1 MRAGNSS
8 WVRWAIPVAAT
19 AVVASSGVVAS
30 ASAAEATVKRAS
42 VAVLHAIPTGLGVDV
57 VDVYADGAR
66 IINNL
71 KAGQLTNVRVPQGTY
86 DIEIFVDG
94 QTPRNDEPA
103 LSIDNVTFLAGT
115 CSTVTANLTAT
126 GAPTTNVFANCVAR
140 NPKGEGRVTVRHI
153 AAAPAVDVLANGE
166 TLFGNVTN
174 GAAATSRVPAQPYSV
189 AVTLASNGD
198 PVLGPEVVAV
208 SRPFNTIVYV
218 WGSAADGTLETT
230 LQRVPTIRR

>member
-1 MRAGNSS
+1 MRTRDSKVS
-8 WVRWAIPVAAT
+8 WVT
-19 AVVASSGVVAS
+19 AVVATAVIASSGVI
-30 ASAAEATVKRAS
+30 ASAAPADAAVKRAS
-42 VAVLHAIPTGLGVDV
+42 VAVFHAIPAGLGVDV

-71 KAGQLTNVRVPQGTY
+71 KSGQLTNVRVPQGTY

-94 QTPRNDEPA
+94 QNPRNDEPA

-126 GAPTTNVFANCVAR
+126 GTPTTNVFANCVSR
-140 NPKGEGRVTVRHI
+140 NPSGEGRVTVRHI

-166 TLFGNVTN
+166 TLFGNVAN
-174 GAAATSRVPAQPYSV
+174 GAAATARVPAQPYSV

-198 PVLGPEVVAV
+198 PVLGPDVVAI

-218 WGSAADGTLETT
+218 WGSAADGTLAIKV
-230 LQRVPTIRR
+230 QRTPTIRR